1 MLCTGVGKD
10 YATIRRGGVGEIGM
24 TEDRSLPARLAQR
37 GIVLVRDHWRW
48 VVVFAWLGLSGWFIY
63 RGWNQILSFGL
74 GDTDDN
80 MRMSQVRALLAGQDW
95 FDLRNYKMMPPV
107 GENMHWSR
115 LVDLPIAG
123 LILLF
128 RPIVGGANAERIAA
142 AVAPLLPMLPM
153 MWALALSTRRLID
166 PRAYPLALC
175 ALFFAGSTLGMY
187 GPMRIDHH
195 GWQLALL
202 AIGAAALADPK
213 RARGGATL
221 GLASALSLTIGLEM
235 LIYIA
240 IAGVT
245 MVLLWVDDRG
255 QHRRLIAYAATLA
268 GGCALGFA
276 GFASYANRAPVCDAL
291 SPVWLSNALL
301 GGALLAGLAMLRVEK
316 WTNRL
321 LLAAA
326 AGAILAGFHA
336 LTWPHCL
343 SRLEGVSPEVAKLWL
358 SNVREARPIWK
369 HGWQVA
375 LLVIALPVAGVIGYV
390 LLGWS
395 ARHDRTRLR
404 PIIAVGLTGLT
415 ALALL
420 AWQTR
425 TGPASQLLGIPGAVA
440 IAWLLAPRTFSASS
454 SVVRVLGTTG
464 IVLFGLGGLVPMLI
478 NFVPGKPSKPI
489 EKKIGR
495 ANARCPTLT
504 AMKPVAK
511 QPAGI
516 VFTFVDL
523 APRLITV
530 THHSSITG
538 PYHRNGEAIGD
549 VMRAF
554 RGTADQAQATIRKY
568 RSDYVLIC
576 PLMSQTTI
584 WMVEAPKGFYVQ
596 LARGQVP
603 TWLKPIPLGKDSPLR
618 LYRVVG

>member
-1 MLCTGVGKD
+1 MQTD
-10 YATIRRGGVGEIGM
+10 T
-24 TEDRSLPARLAQR
+24 TEETSRLSRFGAQALTVIETR
-37 GIVLVRDHWRW
+37 WRW
-48 VVVFAWLGLSGWFIY
+48 IVVLAWLGLSAWFLY
-63 RGWNQILSFGL
+63 RGWNQILNFGL

-95 FDLRNYKMMPPV
+95 FDLRNYKMMPPL
-107 GENMHWSR
+107 GEDMHWSR

-123 LILLF
+123 LILLL
-128 RPIVGGANAERIAA
+128 RPIVGGANAERTAA

-153 MWALALSTRRLID
+153 MWALALSARRLID
-166 PRAYPLALC
+166 PRAYPLALL

-187 GPMRIDHH
+187 GAMRIDHH
-195 GWQLALL
+195 GWQLAFL

-213 RARGGATL
+213 RARGGITL
-221 GLASALSLTIGLEM
+221 GAASALSLTIGLEM
-235 LIYIA
+235 IIYIA
-240 IAGVT
+240 IAGTT
-245 MVLLWVDDRG
+245 MVLLWVDDRA
-255 QHRRLIAYAATLA
+255 QQRRLIAYAATLA
-268 GGCALGFA
+268 GGCAIGFA

-301 GGALLAGLAMLRVEK
+301 AGALLAGLAMLRVEK
-316 WTNRL
+316 WTTRL

-326 AGAILAGFHA
+326 AGAIVAGFHA
-336 LTWPHCL
+336 LMWPHCL

-358 SNVREARPIWK
+358 SNVREARPIWT

-375 LLVIALPVAGVIGYV
+375 LLVIALPVAGVIGYA
-390 LLGWS
+390 LLGWN
-395 ARHDRTRLR
+395 ARHDRARLR

-425 TGPASQLLGIPGAVA
+425 TGPASQLLSIPGAVA

-454 SVVRVLGTTG
+454 SVVRVLGTTA

-478 NFVPGKPSKPI
+478 NFVPGKPAKPI
-489 EKKIGR
+489 EKQIGR
-495 ANARCPTLT
+495 ANSRCPSLW
-504 AMKPVAK
+504 AMKAVAK

-530 THHSSITG
+530 THHKSITG
-538 PYHRNGEAIGD
+538 PYHRNGQAIGD

-568 RSDYVLIC
+568 SSDYVLIC

-596 LARGQVP
+596 LAKGRVP
-603 TWLKPIPLGKDSPLR
+603 TWLKSIPLGKDSPMR
-618 LYRVVG
+618 MYRVVG